1 MSNSFGGGTSS
12 GSRSVTARPEA
23 MWAAN
28 NFTDYLKSLNTST
41 VDNTY
46 QNIANNAYE
55 LSSQLPNYVY
65 SVDGS
70 DAARQRMENAVYNQ
84 AAGRLN
90 KQFSEDMSALNTK
103 LQNQGLSVGSTA
115 YQNAVSSLQDSQYDA
130 LNNAAYESIIQ
141 GQNAF
146 TNSLNN
152 AVTAGNFTNNARQ
165 QSLSEILQILQN
177 SISGYQVQKDIFN
190 AINSA
195 AGQVTTQD
203 AYQGKSNGL
212 SVQDVVSLASSAA
225 TIAAAVSDIRLKEN
239 MSPVGRLDKDTEGL
253 LLFTDDG
260 MLDVRLLRP
269 EQHVEKEYEYRA
281 FGLLDE
287 TAMRQLETGVLLLE
301 GQPPSL
307 PARAQLL
314 AHTSI
319 GESAPYLPERFREK
333 YLKNPS
339 RPVTTGKLWIT
350 EGRKHQVKLMIKA
363 VGGHVF
369 YLKRLAIG
377 PVRLDEMLRPGEYR
391 PLTAE
396 ELAALM
402 PLATSGGGTA
412 EA

>member
-1 MSNSFGGGTSS
+1 
-12 GSRSVTARPEA
+12 
-23 MWAAN
+23 
-28 NFTDYLKSLNTST
+28 
-41 VDNTY
+41 
-46 QNIANNAYE
+46 
-55 LSSQLPNYVY
+55 
-65 SVDGS
+65 
-70 DAARQRMENAVYNQ
+70 
-84 AAGRLN
+84 
-90 KQFSEDMSALNTK
+90 
-103 LQNQGLSVGSTA
+103 
-115 YQNAVSSLQDSQYDA
+115 
-130 LNNAAYESIIQ
+130 
-141 GQNAF
+141 
-146 TNSLNN
+146 
-152 AVTAGNFTNNARQ
+152 
-165 QSLSEILQILQN
+165 
-177 SISGYQVQKDIFN
+177 
-190 AINSA
+190 
-195 AGQVTTQD
+195 
-203 AYQGKSNGL
+203 
-212 SVQDVVSLASSAA
+212 
-225 TIAAAVSDIRLKEN
+225 
-239 MSPVGRLDKDTEGL
+239 
-253 LLFTDDG
+253 

-333 YLKNPS
+333 YLKNPA

-377 PVRLDEMLRPGEYR
+377 PVRLDEALRPGEYR

-402 PLATSGGGTA
+402 PPATSGGGTA

>member
-1 MSNSFGGGTSS
+1 MFCKYARL
-12 GSRSVTARPEA
+12 SRHFVRTVLAFSASVRY
-23 MWAAN
+23 
-28 NFTDYLKSLNTST
+28 DG
-41 VDNTY
+41 
-46 QNIANNAYE
+46 QNRREGQA
-55 LSSQLPNYVY
+55 
-65 SVDGS
+65 DGAVLYALQ
-70 DAARQRMENAVYNQ
+70 AAR
-84 AAGRLN
+84 
-90 KQFSEDMSALNTK
+90 
-103 LQNQGLSVGSTA
+103 TA
-115 YQNAVSSLQDSQYDA
+115 HR
-130 LNNAAYESIIQ
+130 E
-141 GQNAF
+141 
-146 TNSLNN
+146 
-152 AVTAGNFTNNARQ
+152 ARRET
-165 QSLSEILQILQN
+165 LH
-177 SISGYQVQKDIFN
+177 
-190 AINSA
+190 
-195 AGQVTTQD
+195 
-203 AYQGKSNGL
+203 
-212 SVQDVVSLASSAA
+212 
-225 TIAAAVSDIRLKEN
+225 
-239 MSPVGRLDKDTEGL
+239 PVGRLDRDTEGL

-287 TAMRQLETGVLLLE
+287 KAMRQLETGVLLLE

-333 YLKNPS
+333 YLKNPA
-339 RPVTTGKLWIT
+339 RPVTAGKLWIT

-377 PVRLDEMLRPGEYR
+377 SVRLDEALRPGEYR

-402 PLATSGGGTA
+402 PPATSGGGTA